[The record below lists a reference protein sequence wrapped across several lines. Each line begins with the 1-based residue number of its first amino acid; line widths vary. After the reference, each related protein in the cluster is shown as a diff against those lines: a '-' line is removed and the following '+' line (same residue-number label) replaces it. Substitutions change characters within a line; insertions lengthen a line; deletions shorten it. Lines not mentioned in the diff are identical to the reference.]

1 MQIGIK
7 QKRGAAIKEIED
19 TVLSALTVEGV
30 RKEQAALAAAAQAK
44 VPEEVLPGTWED
56 EEVLVEDGLVDESE
70 VHVTPVP
77 RKPVVE
83 VCQGL
88 TLLMVGNYIH
98 QFCSATSRMKD
109 GPSNLIWSG
118 DLNFYR
124 SGLQVA
130 FCCSNL

>member
-7 QKRGAAIKEIED
+7 QKRGAAIKEIEE

-83 VCQGL
+83 VC
-88 TLLMVGNYIH
+88 
-98 QFCSATSRMKD
+98 
-109 GPSNLIWSG
+109 
-118 DLNFYR
+118 
-124 SGLQVA
+124 
-130 FCCSNL
+130 